1 MSSIYLYMQ
10 TTGLMNNDS
19 KDKEIGMAKVENITE
34 NDFETKVIESDLPV
48 LVDFTAA
55 WCGPCKMVSPL
66 VEELAGDWEGKARVY
81 KMDVDANP
89 TMPVQYSVLSIPALL
104 LFVNGEVAARVAG
117 FKPKKQL
124 LKAFEPHL

>member
-1 MSSIYLYMQ
+1 
-10 TTGLMNNDS
+10 
-19 KDKEIGMAKVENITE
+19 MAEVVYINEDE
-34 NDFETKVIESDLPV
+34 FQTKVVGASVPV

-55 WCGPCKMVSPL
+55 WCGPCKMVTPI
-66 VEELAGDWEGKARVY
+66 VEELAVDWEGKAEVY

-89 TMPVQYSVLSIPALL
+89 NLPIEYGVMGIPALL

-124 LKAFEPHL
+124 EKTFGEFI